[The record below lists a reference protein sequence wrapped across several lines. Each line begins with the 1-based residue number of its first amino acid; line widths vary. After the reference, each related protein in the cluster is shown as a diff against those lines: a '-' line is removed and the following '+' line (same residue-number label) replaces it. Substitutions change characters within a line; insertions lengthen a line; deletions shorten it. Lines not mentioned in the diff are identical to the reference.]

1 MYKYIKTS
9 EIDSNYVG
17 SDCAQVMIP
26 FDKSLSIFSEEGLTF
41 YGRGYRE
48 NKIDNTHYIQ
58 DERKKQFPYNETPYH
73 WTRKNL
79 FSKVIYV
86 NQLFDFNKPYVLI
99 NNGILSEC
107 YVAKAD
113 DKTYI
118 IQTDFTVD
126 KEVAIVN
133 KYIEK
138 EKVYDYFGELINNN
152 DGKKTYIIDSTG
164 KHLNICFDEKE
175 RKQKRNELIDFLKQ
189 KKMLYS
195 SDEHNIWYHNAEFI
209 LEDNFML
216 PFDNPLFM
224 IKLDDNEMQIKYIQL
239 SSLNEEMVKIMSFNI
254 PVERYSLE
262 QISKIVKNSIK
273 KLKEPVFSKTL
284 RRKK

>member
-1 MYKYIKTS
+1 MYKYIKAS
-9 EIDSNYVG
+9 EIDNKYVG
-17 SDCAQVMIP
+17 SDCAQVMIS

-262 QISKIVKNSIK
+262 QISEIVKNSIK
-273 KLKEPVFSKTL
+273 KLKEPVFSKIL